1 ICEAGGDLVLCY
13 KEWRLPMEH
22 FHYDTFRVKGLKEDT
37 YFYTVPLTFGYD
49 ESSGHI
55 DSLTIRIDKNV
66 DPVRFSKI

>member
-1 ICEAGGDLVLCY
+1 
-13 KEWRLPMEH
+13 
-22 FHYDTFRVKGLKEDT
+22 VKGLKEDT